1 VSTMSES
8 EVREVIDKLIN
19 LMISMMRGGINPGAI
34 RAGLIIALEID
45 TMAVLKD
52 GSPPELLAG
61 FDSRVKKAAKEWLK
75 RIGV

>member
-1 VSTMSES
+1 VRTMSES
-8 EVREVIDKLIN
+8 EVREVVDELID

-45 TMAVLKD
+45 TMAALKA